1 MRGRAVSVCG
11 PSHGGGADYL
21 APLWGCPPRRSW
33 PPWPRSWGE
42 CAWLC
47 RPLCGPLPRPA
58 GRLWPI
64 IISSYQSHMSPLA
77 RARGSRP
84 PPRRSGRS
92 SCHLR
97 GSVTASAMAP
107 SYADLRHSRQAK
119 LMLHWSRIDR
129 DGAIGSAD
137 RTHVHTAPGAAGPYR
152 PALARASAHAHAR
165 TRRRT
170 HPERSSGPGRP
181 RTLGAGGSPTD
192 RRSTPSTRGHRSLS
206 DGLSAPRPYPGT
218 TRGVTGRQRGS
229 QGL

>member
-64 IISSYQSHMSPLA
+64 IVSSYQSHMSPLA

-107 SYADLRHSRQAK
+107 SYADLRRSRQAK

-152 PALARASAHAHAR
+152 PALARASAHTPTRVRVGAR
-165 TRRRT
+165 TLSEAQGRGDPGPWA
-170 HPERSSGPGRP
+170 PEG
-181 RTLGAGGSPTD
+181 
-192 RRSTPSTRGHRSLS
+192 
-206 DGLSAPRPYPGT
+206 PRPTGGRRPAPEATGASLTAYRHPAPTRVPPG
-218 TRGVTGRQRGS
+218 G
-229 QGL
+229 